1 MGWFSKKKRVVV
13 SNVFVALDQGAF
25 SRALAVCASAEE
37 EIAAGGEDFAVASA
51 AVAKVAGFLLDATD
65 HATHAAVFGEQ
76 FKDEG
81 EAGTYGQ
88 ECFADLSSRYLA
100 GPDDAEA
107 ARARSE
113 ELPGEKR
120 AVVMLTVAYEGER
133 PALEEPPGSVLA
145 LQAALKDI
153 LALHHA
159 GALLL
164 AHIHHA
170 PAHADDK
177 LTDEQL
183 LVHYPEL
190 LSL

>member
-1 MGWFSKKKRVVV
+1 MGWFSKKKRYVV
-13 SNVFVALDQGAF
+13 SNVFVALDQAAF
-25 SRALAVCASAEE
+25 ARALDVCARAEE
-37 EIAAGGEDFAVASA
+37 EIATDGEDFAAASA

-81 EAGTYGQ
+81 DAGAYGQ
-88 ECFADLSSRYLA
+88 QCFTELSTRYLA
-100 GPDDAEA
+100 GPDGGEA
-107 ARARSE
+107 TRA
-113 ELPGEKR
+113 LPGEKR

-145 LQAALKDI
+145 LQAVLKDI

-159 GALLL
+159 NALLL

-170 PAHADDK
+170 PAHTQDK

-183 LVHYPEL
+183 LAHYPEL

>member
-1 MGWFSKKKRVVV
+1 MGWFSKKKRYGVT
-13 SNVFVALDQGAF
+13 NVFVALDQAAF
-25 SRALAVCASAEE
+25 SRVLDVCARAED
-37 EIAAGGEDFAVASA
+37 EIAAGGEDFAIASA

-76 FKDEG
+76 FRDEG
-81 EAGTYGQ
+81 EAGAFGQ
-88 ECFADLSSRYLA
+88 ECFTELSTRYLS
-100 GPDDAEA
+100 GPDGGEA
-107 ARARSE
+107 TRA
-113 ELPGEKR
+113 LPGEKR
-120 AVVMLTVAYEGER
+120 AVVMLTVAYAGER

-145 LQAALKDI
+145 LQAALRDI

-159 GALLL
+159 NGLLL

-170 PAHADDK
+170 PAHPDDK